1 MSSSNGDETARR
13 GLRALTGIT
22 RRKVVQLSA
31 WGATSSALA
40 LAAPTAPTCLRAPYL
55 QNLTPSSATVLWTL
69 PVLIDAVLSVTDS
82 NGVSHT
88 SPASVSE
95 FTPAVTGFTNS
106 FFQYVATVSNLTAGT
121 SYSYSLLYNGRPV
134 PTALDVSLSFQ
145 TPGLNQ
151 SFKFLHLADSGTGTA
166 AQLQIASLMGQ
177 EYPDLV
183 LANGDLAYEFGTW
196 AAVEDNYFGVYRD
209 LMAQVPF
216 FATLGNH
223 EYMTQGG
230 TPSVSACSA
239 NASGVPV
246 PPPDRG
252 RYYSFDW
259 GNAHFV
265 ALDTNAPL
273 ARCDSGDTSM
283 LAWLEKDLR
292 ATRKFWRIAV
302 FHHPGYASGIHQDEP
317 EAGRVR
323 QYIVPL
329 LEKYG
334 VQLVLTGHEHNYQ
347 RTYPVLGGNVV
358 SPDTGGIVYVTSGGG
373 GKETYMS
380 SPAAWIQKI
389 LSVNHFMRSEVSNW
403 TLALSAVAADGT
415 VADSMHLSPQP
426 RIMAAPIEPASS
438 SHRLASGGLVS
449 ITGLNLCSLE
459 THPSAPLTQAH
470 GTSVT
475 LEGHAVAIVYADA
488 TRVNVQIPA
497 SFSGTGLLVLKT
509 PNGSASVNLNV
520 ANVAPAM
527 FAMSDGSGHAV
538 TGRTDGSLVSPESPA
553 MAHEVVT
560 FFLTGLGATAS
571 SEVRADVKVTIG
583 GVAADVLSARAE
595 GTHAGVYQVRVRVP
609 GALREAVSPVQVF
622 ADSVGSNVT
631 LLATGG
637 G

>member
-1 MSSSNGDETARR
+1 
-13 GLRALTGIT
+13 
-22 RRKVVQLSA
+22 
-31 WGATSSALA
+31 
-40 LAAPTAPTCLRAPYL
+40 
-55 QNLTPSSATVLWTL
+55 
-69 PVLIDAVLSVTDS
+69 LIDAVLSVTDS